1 MPSSDSGFPPFRS
14 APPKGQAPVLTEA
27 QLRRAQESEPTQAE
41 KLQAVKN
48 VLENVHPP
56 ERKDGE
62 RAYGAEE
69 EVEHITVCAKCGSR
83 EVREA
88 VLIGDEVYVK
98 LGE

>member
-1 MPSSDSGFPPFRS
+1 
-14 APPKGQAPVLTEA
+14 
-27 QLRRAQESEPTQAE
+27 
-41 KLQAVKN
+41 